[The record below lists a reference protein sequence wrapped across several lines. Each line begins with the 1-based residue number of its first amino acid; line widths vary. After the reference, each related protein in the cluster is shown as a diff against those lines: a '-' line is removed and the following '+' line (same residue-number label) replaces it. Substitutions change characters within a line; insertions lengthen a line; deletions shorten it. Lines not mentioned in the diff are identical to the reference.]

1 MIQKKLYNQN
11 QLSFLFH
18 GRGIIVSGKWT
29 PISLSSDDEST
40 DANDK
45 QLQLEGK

>member
-1 MIQKKLYNQN
+1 MLNNLNQFSV
-11 QLSFLFH
+11 SFH
-18 GRGIIVSGKWT
+18 NRGPIDSGKWT
-29 PISLSSDDEST
+29 PISLSSEDEST